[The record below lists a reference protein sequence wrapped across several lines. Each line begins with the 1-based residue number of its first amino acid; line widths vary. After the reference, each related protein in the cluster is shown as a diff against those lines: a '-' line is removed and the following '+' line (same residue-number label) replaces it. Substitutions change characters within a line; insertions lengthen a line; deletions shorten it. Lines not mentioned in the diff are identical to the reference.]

1 MAERNP
7 SKQRRAAQNR
17 AQREALAARR
27 VRSAESRERAVEDRA
42 RREALAEVD
51 DDVIDEVE
59 EDEVVEERPSRTA
72 ARPRQR
78 ARYKPK
84 QQKTES
90 GRPSRSAPSRPAPA
104 RSSTSAPATTS
115 RTTGG
120 PAPKTRSGAAKPEAA
135 STVPDAPTE
144 PGWRGFVAHVQRVPG
159 GKAVMFSLIFA
170 VVAAVTLLALKVVQ
184 QSAGVALAHVVNPLT
199 PGKTPEKGYEA
210 TAVTHGVT
218 LTQAAGPLGILFA
231 AVPVL
236 ICGFALDATRRPN
249 RRRAF
254 TIAAFGL
261 GIYVVFFSF
270 IGIFYFFSMAGL
282 FFAAYQARKADPPVR
297 MQRPRRP
304 AKGDS
309 EED

>member
-7 SKQRRAAQNR
+7 SKQRRAAQNK

-27 VRSAESRERAVEDRA
+27 VRSAESRERAAEDRA
-42 RREALAEVD
+42 RREAAAEAELDEDLTADDGVD
-51 DDVIDEVE
+51 EEVE
-59 EDEVVEERPSRTA
+59 QRPARTA

-84 QQKTES
+84 PQKTES
-90 GRPSRSAPSRPAPA
+90 GRPSRSAPGRPAPQPTA
-104 RSSTSAPATTS
+104 RA
-115 RTTGG
+115 TGG
-120 PAPKTRSGAAKPEAA
+120 APAPKARPAAAKATSA
-135 STVPDAPTE
+135 SKVPDAPTE
-144 PGWRGFVAHVQRVPG
+144 PGWRGFVAHVQQVPG
-159 GKAVMFSLIFA
+159 GKAVMFALIFS

-184 QSAGVALAHVVNPLT
+184 QSGGVAVARIVNPLT
-199 PGKTPEKGYEA
+199 PGKTPEKAYDA
-210 TAVTHGVT
+210 QQVTRGVT

-231 AVPVL
+231 AVPVF
-236 ICGFALDATRRPN
+236 ICAFALDATRRPN

-297 MQRPRRP
+297 APRPRRP
-304 AKGDS
+304 AKD
-309 EED
+309 DD